1 MQEILMYWSCKWYA
15 AAGIH
20 LLLKGSYFAASSS
33 SVMFAT
39 TLPAQ
44 YYKSIVSFE
53 VASSYLDTTSFVR
66 SEAARVVADTVAV
79 EEEST
84 DIEET

>member
-15 AAGIH
+15 GGIH
-20 LLLKGSYFAASSS
+20 LLLKGSYFAASS

-53 VASSYLDTTSFVR
+53 VASSYLDTISFVR

-79 EEEST
+79 EE
-84 DIEET
+84 